1 MDRQVY
7 SLCFMCSVRCPIQVG
22 VKDGH
27 VDWIQ
32 GNPHVAGIDGRLCPR
47 GSAGKSLLYDEQRLQ
62 SPLIR
67 VGDRGRATGARPPGM
82 RPWIMSGPGSR
93 RSRRPMGVMPSP

>member
-1 MDRQVY
+1 MDKDVF
-7 SLCFMCSVRCPIQVG
+7 SLCFMCSVRCPIKVS

-32 GNPHVAGIDGRLCPR
+32 GNPHVAGIDSRLCPR
-47 GSAGKSLLYDEQRLQ
+47 GSAGKSLLYDDQRLQ

-67 VGDRGRATGARPPGM
+67 VGDRG
-82 RPWIMSGPGSR
+82 SGN
-93 RSRRPMGVMPSP
+93 